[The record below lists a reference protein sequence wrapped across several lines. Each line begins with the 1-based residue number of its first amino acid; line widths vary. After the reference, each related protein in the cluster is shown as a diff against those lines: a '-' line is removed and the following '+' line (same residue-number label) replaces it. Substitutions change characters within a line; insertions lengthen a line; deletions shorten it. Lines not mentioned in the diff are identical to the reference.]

1 MLSFFARPPTARA
14 TVVAPLL
21 LLAVLGELYL
31 LFLNNPLVFDDFNFF
46 TESNHAE
53 IMGQWFSFEL
63 RWLPNVTFEL
73 PRRLFS
79 GDLPLQRAIN
89 LCFHAANALL
99 LAGLLR
105 RLLAVAL
112 PPRAPDAA
120 TIAPYWIAFFA
131 ASIFALHPAA
141 VYAVAYLVQRTS
153 LMALFFTLLS
163 WRWLLDGA
171 LADGAPRGRVRLL
184 LSAAAYCMAVLCKEH
199 AIMAPA
205 VGAAMLLV
213 AHRER
218 AFSRGTWLALAG
230 TYFLYLLA
238 ALHVVWRI
246 KSSNILGT
254 AYQANGLA
262 MLAEYARRDPSFDP
276 ARAFPLSVLTQV
288 GLFFKYL
295 WLWALPN
302 PGAMSIDMNA
312 AFALH
317 AAPWRIAA
325 ACAFVL
331 WPVASLWLLLRR
343 GSTALFGLALL
354 SPWLMFMTEIST
366 VRVQE
371 IFVLYRSYLWMP
383 LATLAVPLL
392 ALRLPPRAGAL
403 VPLAFVCALV
413 PGALDRLHVMSDDW
427 LLWNDAARLVEQG
440 VEHQGAERIFKN
452 RGLAALNRKRYDE
465 ALRDNSIAIG
475 MAPTDFIARNNRGVT
490 YYEMG
495 RYQDAVRDFSK
506 ALELYP
512 EYANSYLG
520 RGRTLEK
527 LGNQAAAQSDFDHAC
542 KFGIP
547 QLCGSVARVGGN

>member
-1 MLSFFARPPTARA
+1 
-14 TVVAPLL
+14 
-21 LLAVLGELYL
+21 
-31 LFLNNPLVFDDFNFF
+31 
-46 TESNHAE
+46 
-53 IMGQWFSFEL
+53 
-63 RWLPNVTFEL
+63 
-73 PRRLFS
+73 
-79 GDLPLQRAIN
+79 
-89 LCFHAANALL
+89 
-99 LAGLLR
+99 
-105 RLLAVAL
+105 
-112 PPRAPDAA
+112 
-120 TIAPYWIAFFA
+120 
-131 ASIFALHPAA
+131 
-141 VYAVAYLVQRTS
+141 
-153 LMALFFTLLS
+153 
-163 WRWLLDGA
+163 
-171 LADGAPRGRVRLL
+171 
-184 LSAAAYCMAVLCKEH
+184 
-199 AIMAPA
+199 
-205 VGAAMLLV
+205 
-213 AHRER
+213 
-218 AFSRGTWLALAG
+218 
-230 TYFLYLLA
+230 
-238 ALHVVWRI
+238 
-246 KSSNILGT
+246 
-254 AYQANGLA
+254 
-262 MLAEYARRDPSFDP
+262 
-276 ARAFPLSVLTQV
+276 
-288 GLFFKYL
+288 
-295 WLWALPN
+295 
-302 PGAMSIDMNA
+302 
-312 AFALH
+312 
-317 AAPWRIAA
+317 
-325 ACAFVL
+325 
-331 WPVASLWLLLRR
+331 LLLRR